1 MISGVHSVRI
11 PGKFVGHVSLH
22 NPERWTWMSCDL
34 CFYRGSRL
42 CWGYMICRGFTLVEM
57 IGQDRG
63 DWVLLSEVKHFG

>member
-1 MISGVHSVRI
+1 
-11 PGKFVGHVSLH
+11 
-22 NPERWTWMSCDL
+22 MSCDL

-63 DWVLLSEVKHFG
+63 DWVLLAEVKHFG